1 MERFRAFRH
10 FDSIEEKKEGVKLK
24 KQQTI
29 TKRPY
34 VKGLDGIR
42 FLGIVGVIIYH
53 LAPQLMPGGYL
64 GVNLFFVLSGYLITD
79 KLIREI
85 EQTGK
90 LHIRAFYQKRV
101 KRLLPSTLFMLVL
114 VLAWITWFNREL
126 LVNLKGTVISA
137 LLFVNNWWQ
146 IIQGDSYFDR
156 FTTPSPF
163 VHLWSLAVEMQF
175 YILIVL
181 VIWGLFTFLSTQR
194 SRLMAIGIL
203 TLLSAGIMAW
213 LYQPGVDPSRV
224 YYGTDTRL
232 FSLWVG
238 TGLAVVFPL
247 TALQTN
253 HLAHKLRQWQEMI
266 GLVTF
271 ILIGL
276 MMKYVTDQSPFN
288 YYGGMLLFSLLA
300 GVLIVIVAQPT
311 VKLSF
316 LFRFKPVIWLGKRSF
331 VLYLWHYP
339 LNVLIQQQANGQ
351 PASGTRQ
358 LLLVLFLTF
367 GLAEITYRFIEMRN
381 WQGTIQKGL
390 KWLQQL
396 GASPRNA
403 HLKEKGYLAVSMVI
417 VLSALTGFAIS
428 PSDPNH
434 ASQQVKKVIEKNE
447 QLLQES
453 QLTGIQAEALAKG
466 VFNTEELSELANKK
480 ITFIGDSVLLS
491 ASEELVQ
498 FFPAATI
505 DGKVGRQLYQTVPV
519 VQQLKKDRQL
529 NKIVVIELGSN
540 GDFTKNQLDDLVR
553 AIGKDKEVYFLTT
566 HVPRYWRESVNQKLV
581 SLAESE
587 QRIHLIEWDKVST
600 NHTEWFYGD
609 AVHPNK
615 AGAEQYAILIAES
628 LLH

>member
-1 MERFRAFRH
+1 M
-10 FDSIEEKKEGVKLK
+10 K
-24 KQQTI
+24 KQQTV
-29 TKRPY
+29 TNRPY

-85 EQTGK
+85 KQTGQ
-90 LHIRAFYQKRV
+90 LHIRSFYQKRV
-101 KRLLPSTLFMLVL
+101 KRLLPSTLFMLIL
-114 VLAWITWFNREL
+114 ALAWITWFNREL
-126 LVNLKGTVISA
+126 LVNLKGTVVSA

-181 VIWGLFTFLSTQR
+181 VIWGLFTFLPTQR
-194 SRLMAIGIL
+194 ARLIAIGIL
-203 TLLSAGIMAW
+203 TLLSAGLMAW

-238 TGLAVVFPL
+238 TGFAAAFPL
-247 TALQTN
+247 ATLQIKQVSQ
-253 HLAHKLRQWQEMI
+253 KLRQWQEMI
-266 GLVTF
+266 GLVALF
-271 ILIGL
+271 LIGI

-300 GVLIVIVAQPT
+300 GILIIIVAQPT

-316 LFRFKPVIWLGKRSF
+316 LFRFKPVTWLGKRSF

-351 PASGTRQ
+351 PTSGTRQ
-358 LLLVLFLTF
+358 LLLVLVLTF
-367 GLAEITYRFIEMRN
+367 GLAEVTYRFIEMRN
-381 WQGTIQKGL
+381 WQGMFQKGV

-396 GASPRNA
+396 WKSPRKA
-403 HLKEKGYLAVSMVI
+403 HLKEKGFLAVSAVV

-428 PSDPNH
+428 PSDPDH

-447 QLLQES
+447 QLLQEA
-453 QLTGIQAEALAKG
+453 QLTGIQAEALANG

-480 ITFIGDSVLLS
+480 VTFIGDSVLLS

-529 NKIVVIELGSN
+529 NKTVVIELGSN
-540 GDFTKNQLDDLVR
+540 GDFTKNQLEDLVG

-581 SLAESE
+581 SLAKSE
-587 QRIHLIEWDKVST
+587 QRIHLIDWSTTST
-600 NHTEWFYGD
+600 NQANWFYED

-615 AGAEQYAILIAES
+615 TGAEQYAVLIAKS
-628 LLH
+628 LLN

>member
-1 MERFRAFRH
+1 M
-10 FDSIEEKKEGVKLK
+10 K
-24 KQQTI
+24 KQQTVTNI
-29 TKRPY
+29 PY

-42 FLGIVGVIIYH
+42 FLGIIGVIIYH

-85 EQTGK
+85 KQTGQ
-90 LHIRAFYQKRV
+90 LHIRAFYRKRM

-126 LVNLKGTVISA
+126 LVNLKGTVVSA

-194 SRLMAIGIL
+194 ARLIAIGIL
-203 TLLSAGIMAW
+203 TLLSAGLMAW

-238 TGLAVVFPL
+238 TGFAAAFPL
-247 TALQTN
+247 ATLQTKQMPQ
-253 HLAHKLRQWQEMI
+253 KLRQWQEMI
-266 GLVTF
+266 GLAVLF
-271 ILIGL
+271 LIGV

-300 GVLIVIVAQPT
+300 GVLIIIVAQPT

-316 LFRFKPVIWLGKRSF
+316 LFRFKPVTWLGKRSF

-339 LNVLIQQQANGQ
+339 LNVLIQQQSNGQ
-351 PASGTRQ
+351 PASAARQ
-358 LLLVLFLTF
+358 LFLVLVLTL
-367 GLAEITYRFIEMRN
+367 GLAEVTYRFIEMRN
-381 WQGTIQKGL
+381 WQGLFQKGV
-390 KWLQQL
+390 KWAQQL
-396 GASPRNA
+396 WKSPRKA
-403 HLKEKGYLAVSMVI
+403 HLKEKGLLAVSMLV

-428 PSDPNH
+428 PTDPDH

-447 QLLQES
+447 QLLQET
-453 QLTGIQAEALAKG
+453 QLTGIQAEALANG

-480 ITFIGDSVLLS
+480 VTFIGDSVLLS

-519 VQQLKKDRQL
+519 VQQLKKDRKL
-529 NKIVVIELGSN
+529 NKTVVIELGSN
-540 GDFTKNQLDDLVR
+540 GDFTKNQLDDLVG

-566 HVPRYWRESVNQKLV
+566 HVPRHWRESVNQKLV
-581 SLAESE
+581 SLTKNEKH
-587 QRIHLIEWDKVST
+587 IHLIDWSNTST
-600 NHTEWFYGD
+600 NHADWFYED

-615 AGAEQYAILIAES
+615 TGAEQYAVLIAKS
-628 LLH
+628 LLN